1 MCKALCQ
8 LGISKRIK
16 ILSLLLRG
24 ERLKE
29 AVIIKA
35 KHRKSF
41 SNIVQKILMNKT
53 GNVGMASY
61 VLDVRLYSKI
71 IYIIINLLFNDIIS
85 IVKLEYT
92 LKINTRRL

>member
-35 KHRKSF
+35 KHRKNF

-85 IVKLEYT
+85 IMKLEYT

>member
-8 LGISKRIK
+8 LRISKRIK

-53 GNVGMASY
+53 GNVGMAIY
-61 VLDVRLYSKI
+61 VLDVKLYSKI
-71 IYIIINLLFNDIIS
+71 IYYIL
-85 IVKLEYT
+85 YT
-92 LKINTRRL
+92 NYIL

>member
-35 KHRKSF
+35 KHRKNF

-85 IVKLEYT
+85 RVKLEYT

>member
-1 MCKALCQ
+1 MSKALCQ
-8 LGISKRIK
+8 LRISKRIK

-53 GNVGMASY
+53 GNVGMAIY
-61 VLDVRLYSKI
+61 VLDVKLYSKI
-71 IYIIINLLFNDIIS
+71 IYYIL
-85 IVKLEYT
+85 YT
-92 LKINTRRL
+92 NYIP

>member
-35 KHRKSF
+35 KHRKNF

>member
-35 KHRKSF
+35 KHRKNF

-61 VLDVRLYSKI
+61 VLDIRLYSKI